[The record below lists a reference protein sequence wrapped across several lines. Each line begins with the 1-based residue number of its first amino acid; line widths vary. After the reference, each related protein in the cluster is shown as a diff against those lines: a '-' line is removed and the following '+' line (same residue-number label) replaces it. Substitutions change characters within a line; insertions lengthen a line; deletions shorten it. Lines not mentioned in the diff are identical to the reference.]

1 MKVVTGL
8 PQMSRTGNA
17 KIGAGSRGILLLD
30 MALALAILLLLFA
43 IVWPTLGRSTTSLR
57 QSAMALEIATVLR
70 SDRTTAGIIGRP
82 TSTRIDLNN
91 RAVTGANGRRVEI
104 ADDIALDVVTGRGC
118 SVAARQFVIVFSPDG
133 SSCGGAI
140 VLRKG
145 RVAYV
150 VRFNRLSGM
159 IDIVRS

>member
-1 MKVVTGL
+1 MKGL
-8 PQMSRTGNA
+8 QQMSLIGNVR
-17 KIGAGSRGILLLD
+17 ISAGSRGVVLLD

-43 IVWPTLGRSTTSLR
+43 IVWPTLGRGTTSLR

-70 SDRTTAGIIGRP
+70 TDRTTAGMIGRP
-82 TSTRIDLNN
+82 TSTRIDLNE
-91 RAVTGANGRRVEI
+91 RAITGASGRRVEI
-104 ADDIALDVVTGRGC
+104 ANDIALDVVAGKSC
-118 SVAARQFVIVFSPDG
+118 AAAARQFVIVFSPDG
-133 SSCGGAI
+133 SSCGGVI

-145 RVAYV
+145 RVAYA